1 VFAKVH
7 QHILSLG
14 LFALLAGAA
23 GAAPVPKEVKNDGGS
38 LEGIWWEARFNNT
51 VNPDAASAR
60 RFSFNKDGTAGIHP
74 TAGAKP
80 HEYTYAV
87 DTTTVPPSF
96 TWNGAG
102 GRENYRAVYRIE
114 GDTLFIVFENAT
126 SPLPKEVKRGLGQV
140 YYELKRVK

>member
-1 VFAKVH
+1 MKSFAV
-7 QHILSLG
+7 LM
-14 LFALLAGAA
+14 LFAAPAL
-23 GAAPVPKEVKNDGGS
+23 AAPVPKELKNNS
-38 LEGIWWEARFNNT
+38 SVEGLWWEARFNDT
-51 VNPDAASAR
+51 VNSDPAKAR
-60 RFSFNKDGTAGIHP
+60 RFSFNKDGTAGIHS